1 MPRDARN
8 DRPRTLTRRDLVD
21 ALERETGLSPDEC
34 RDHLEDVLATII
46 DRLGRDER
54 VQITYFGSF
63 DVREKAE
70 RVGRNPKT
78 LEEVAIPPRR
88 VVRFRI
94 SKEARARIARAL
106 K

>member
-1 MPRDARN
+1 MPQDARN

-54 VQITYFGSF
+54 VQIT
-63 DVREKAE
+63 
-70 RVGRNPKT
+70 VGRNPKT

-88 VVRFRI
+88 VVQFRM

>member
-1 MPRDARN
+1 MPRDAET
-8 DRPRTLTRRDLVD
+8 DKPRTVTRRDLVD
-21 ALERETGLSPDEC
+21 ALQRKTGLSPDEC

-46 DRLGRDER
+46 DRLDRDER
-54 VQITYFGSF
+54 VQITNFGTF

-78 LEEVAIPPRR
+78 LEEVTIPPRR
-88 VVRFRI
+88 VVQFRM
-94 SKEARARIARAL
+94 SKETRTRIVNAL

>member
-34 RDHLEDVLATII
+34 RDHLEDVLSTII

-54 VQITYFGSF
+54 VQIT
-63 DVREKAE
+63 
-70 RVGRNPKT
+70 VGRNPKT

-88 VVRFRI
+88 VVQFRM